1 MDFSQVAAMVAV
13 AYKVWWAGWL
23 IWDKYTQELSF
34 FFSPPISFC
43 PLCPLFP
50 FYPLYLSIPY
60 FFFIPYFIFVVDF
73 FFGLCFVLTVLIFS
87 WIRLPTI
94 EGVHPTWIWS
104 EIIFC
109 GTFSAFLIQSSGFPG
124 PAHVEGSPTKKAPP
138 KGNSQ
143 SVSHF
148 PCAI

>member
-1 MDFSQVAAMVAV
+1 MDFSQVAAMV

-23 IWDKYTQELSF
+23 IWDKYTQELFSF
-34 FFSPPISFC
+34 FLFSPPLSFC
-43 PLCPLFP
+43 PLYP
-50 FYPLYLSIPY
+50 FYPLYLSTSYFFFVPY
-60 FFFIPYFIFVVDF
+60 FFFFLDF
-73 FFGLCFVLTVLIFS
+73 FFGPCFVLPVPIFS

-94 EGVHPTWIWS
+94 EGVHPTRIWS

-109 GTFSAFLIQSSGFPG
+109 GTFSAFLILSSGFPG
-124 PAHVEGSPTKKAPP
+124 PAHVKGSPTKEAPP